1 MENQLYIALKN
12 NRLFD
17 NLNASA
23 FNLGDIKGTLITVTE
38 GQILYREDNPADY
51 IYFIVSGE
59 LNLLKKQKD
68 GKTLSYIFTDN
79 DYFGHEELL
88 RQSKRKSTVVA
99 LRDSYIIGLSKNEL
113 ELLIS
118 QDERILTN
126 LQSSF
131 GEGFSDIIS
140 TREEEETKE
149 IPTDKE
155 KTEERAGESGTTG
168 NEGNHNARLNKKV
181 TAFEESGESNYNID
195 IESFESP
202 EDYEEHNEEFEIKKE
217 TAAAQ
222 GTPAPAEAEQTPID
236 QSLFTE
242 TPEPPMVDE
251 LETGSELAEDSFLGG
266 ISSED
271 ELRKID
277 ELIASEENAPDEIT
291 NGEPQNP
298 EEIFEEN
305 SETAEAPEGVNELVS
320 PEGDEIIFPDD
331 APIEEFPATDEASA
345 ETTPAAE
352 NSEELFEE
360 TETSKT
366 EEPPTETKTPTAVE
380 ENNQKTEEQPQSI
393 IENKP
398 ATVAEENKTK
408 EEKLSR
414 NQLEML
420 IKAAEIVNSNIKIDD
435 ALTNVVNVACNLLNA
450 DRGTLYFVDQ
460 GRSELWSKITLGED
474 IKEIR
479 LKMGE
484 GIAGWVA
491 ESGEIVNIENVQE
504 DERFNRTFDSESGY
518 QTKSML
524 CYPIKNKLGIIVG
537 VIQLLNSSAGEFSKM
552 DEDLLE
558 ALSIHI
564 ALALENAALVE
575 KLLHGE
581 RISSLGKMANFLIQ
595 DIKKPILVSKRYADH
610 LKEKDLSP
618 DVKQVLEMMTDQL
631 NHVADLVQTTS
642 NYSEG
647 TSGLRTVPSSIN
659 DVLNDF
665 INRLDSYVRTRNSQI
680 SKEFDS
686 DVTVKVDQKE
696 FFQSFHHIIKN
707 ACDAMPEG
715 GTIFVQTVLGESS
728 VQIMIKDN
736 GLGIP
741 DGLREKIF
749 EPFMTYGKKEG
760 TGLGLSITKKIIEDH
775 GGTIK
780 VESQLGEG
788 TTILIALPLANA
800 F

>member
-12 NRLFD
+12 NRLFE
-17 NLNASA
+17 NLDASA
-23 FNLGDIKGTLITVTE
+23 FDLSDIKGTLITVNE
-38 GQILYREDNPADY
+38 GQILYREDNPAEY

-59 LNLLKKQKD
+59 INLLKKQKE
-68 GKTLSYIFTDN
+68 GKTLSFIFTDN

-88 RQSKRKSTVVA
+88 HQSTRKSTVVA
-99 LRDSYIIGLSKNEL
+99 LRDSYIIGLSKAEL
-113 ELLIS
+113 EILIS
-118 QDERILTN
+118 QDERILTT
-126 LQSSF
+126 LQNSF
-131 GEGFSDIIS
+131 NEGFTESDFEAQ
-140 TREEEETKE
+140 TETAAVHDDASVAE
-149 IPTDKE
+149 MSEPE
-155 KTEERAGESGTTG
+155 KSAEFS
-168 NEGNHNARLNKKV
+168 NKKI
-181 TAFEESGESNYNID
+181 TSFEESGESNYNID

-202 EDYEEHNEEFEIKKE
+202 EDYEEHNEEFEISKIESKDVEDSAADENVDKQIDE
-217 TAAAQ
+217 T
-222 GTPAPAEAEQTPID
+222 
-236 QSLFTE
+236 LFSTS
-242 TPEPPMVDE
+242 PEPPVVDE
-251 LETGSELAEDSFLGG
+251 LEDAEAFSDDTFLGG

-271 ELRKID
+271 ELKKID
-277 ELIASEENAPDEIT
+277 ELIAAEKAESGESENQEELEELFESDGTPKDKIE
-291 NGEPQNP
+291 GEEFSPQ
-298 EEIFEEN
+298 E
-305 SETAEAPEGVNELVS
+305 S
-320 PEGDEIIFPDD
+320 DEIIFSDEEETTTIDEEVSSDAPEDVPQLSESGEQLSVDEQPVNAEEIIEDAEAPVDSSQYDD
-331 APIEEFPATDEASA
+331 AAGTEESVPATDK
-345 ETTPAAE
+345 PAQE
-352 NSEELFEE
+352 EE
-360 TETSKT
+360 TG
-366 EEPPTETKTPTAVE
+366 
-380 ENNQKTEEQPQSI
+380 
-393 IENKP
+393 
-398 ATVAEENKTK
+398 ATVAPADAED
-408 EEKLSR
+408 EKLSR
-414 NQLEML
+414 HHLEML

-435 ALTNVVNVACNLLNA
+435 ALSNIVNVACNLLNA

-460 GRSELWSKITLGED
+460 GRNELWSKVTMGEE

-491 ESGEIVNIENVQE
+491 ESGETVNIENVLE
-504 DERFNRTFDSESGY
+504 DERFNRTFDSSSGY

-524 CYPIKNKLGIIVG
+524 CYPIKNKLGITVG
-537 VIQLLNSSAGEFSKM
+537 VIQLLNSKSGEFSKM
-552 DEDLLE
+552 DEELLE

-564 ALALENAALVE
+564 AMALENATLVE

-610 LKEKDLSP
+610 LKEKDLPP

-659 DVLNDF
+659 DVLNDY

-680 SKEFDS
+680 TKEFDA
-686 DVTVKVDQKE
+686 DVTVKIDQKE

-715 GTIFVQTVLGESS
+715 GTIFVKTVVNESS
-728 VQIMIKDN
+728 VQVMIKDN

-741 DGLREKIF
+741 ESLREKIF

-788 TTILIALPLANA
+788 TTIIIGLPLANA